1 MAICFRRGIFI
12 FQIITYWWTFID
24 YQGWYKKSETYYRVY
39 KNSFIKSVWRLE
51 MSVFPNDISRFWCF
65 LNIELVLQKIF
76 KIVLSLLLF
85 SPIIIIF
92 GSSVS
97 FFSFKC
103 DEYWTRRLKFI
114 EFIFIFNFLIN
125 FFFYFYSLIK
135 FFIFNQLSSLPKK
148 FNNSLIMESKSYFS
162 NFS

>member
-1 MAICFRRGIFI
+1 
-12 FQIITYWWTFID
+12 
-24 YQGWYKKSETYYRVY
+24 
-39 KNSFIKSVWRLE
+39 
-51 MSVFPNDISRFWCF
+51 MSIFPNNISRFRCF

-76 KIVLSLLLF
+76 KIVVLLFF
-85 SPIIIIF
+85 SPIIIVF
-92 GSSVS
+92 GSFVS

-103 DEYWTRRLKFI
+103 DEYWTRRLKLI

-162 NFS
+162 DFLVSFWSLFIIFRFIIVNP